1 MDSVVS
7 KVINWDKLKEVVQT
21 AKAESKKVVFTNGC
35 FDLIHPGHI
44 KVFREAKAQG
54 DILILG
60 LNSDASIKTIK
71 DPRRPILNQ
80 DERSAILSGLESID
94 YIAMF
99 DEQTPANLIDLI
111 IPDVLVKGGDWG
123 LDNIVGA
130 DVVKQNGGRVHV
142 VSLKEGNST
151 TNIIERVLEK
161 YGK

>member
-1 MDSVVS
+1 MDLLIS
-7 KVINWDKLKEVVQT
+7 KVIEWGKLKEIVAD
-21 AKAESKKVVFTNGC
+21 AKTNGKKVVFTNGC

-80 DERSAILSGLESID
+80 DERSAILSGLEPID

-99 DEQTPANLIDLI
+99 DEQTPAKLIDTI

-123 LDNIVGA
+123 LDNIVGS
-130 DVVKQNGGRVHV
+130 DVVQANGGRVHV